1 MANGNAVKSKKN
13 RKRSP
18 AAIVF
23 NIIFVILIVAIL
35 AVLAAIIILLTPLR
49 SSVNAW
55 IQTTSLKATEANLI
69 AWVKYHV
76 VDNFSVS
83 AEFRGHSQAW
93 TAGFYLCIMAFG
105 AILGFC
111 MICAGFLRMSKNVR
125 QGKKEAWRKVLCILT
140 ILGVLFVFGTILS
153 FCWRNRIK
161 DMPVFADLLKL
172 FDRFADSFRAGKLH
186 PFLLKFATIN
196 PYVNTLFYAVL
207 GTLVLEAIL
216 LALSTVGRSK
226 KAVLSAADE
235 TSETSEEATPDQST
249 VLAEEAP
256 IIAASR
262 TSQIVAESGQVNPTI
277 RELALLNSLEAV
289 NPSDLKDLP
298 GLYNTSAAEI
308 LDDLEPAHL
317 KKPDATETE
326 ILANLEPANE
336 PVDVLPG
343 IDEFDANPWDER
355 ERPIETTPVVEE
367 TKPVVEEKLVEEKP
381 VEETKPA
388 PEEATDQPEAVESTI
403 PAPQEPVEAT
413 AATTMEET
421 EPEEK
426 RPIVYA
432 INTLPATDRRPQEE
446 EHEPQ
451 AKSEGADRSSSK
463 QISAD
468 NSHETVVTPDNHEAN
483 RWILPTYVPEEK
495 PVAPAAEEKKEEIPT
510 APEETVVETKTEQI
524 PVVPVP
530 LGRKDRVHITP
541 ITPAA
546 VAPKEEKPAEVQEEK
561 KLAPIS
567 GPLHSTE
574 KSRHS
579 EIKAVEARHVRF
591 ELRNYEIKT
600 YQGDLTP
607 EQAFSMGV
615 TKVQP
620 KANPVF
626 ANQAN
631 EPAWKQKRRENAIRK
646 NGYGEVSEV
655 KDLRNGLQEKPAAT
669 TSLRGKSIREMV
681 KAKKAEEA
689 KAKVTEEEKPVT
701 EKPGAPIK
709 PIAPVAP
716 SGTPKEAPAQPE
728 NPFSDKKTPDFHP
741 IAPIAHKPAK
751 RPDIKPINP
760 IKPVK
765 K

>member
-18 AAIVF
+18 ASVVF
-23 NIIFVILIVAIL
+23 NILFVILIIVIL
-35 AVLAAIIILLTPLR
+35 AVLAAVIILLTPLR

-55 IQTTSLKATEANLI
+55 IQTTSLKAVEANLI
-69 AWVKYHV
+69 AWVKCHV
-76 VDNFSVS
+76 VNNFSLS

-111 MICAGFLRMSKNVR
+111 MIVAGFLRMFKNVR

-161 DMPVFADLLKL
+161 DIPVFADLLKL
-172 FDRFADSFRAGKLH
+172 FDRFANSFRNGKLH
-186 PFLLKFATIN
+186 PFVLKFATTN

-226 KAVLSAADE
+226 KAALSAAAE
-235 TSETSEEATPDQST
+235 TSETSEEVAPSQSV
-249 VLAEEAP
+249 VLAEEPP
-256 IIAASR
+256 IVAASR
-262 TSQIVAESGQVNPTI
+262 TSQIIVESGQVNPTI

-298 GLYNTSAAEI
+298 GLYNTSAGKI
-308 LDDLEPAHL
+308 LDDLEPTHL
-317 KKPDATETE
+317 KKPDAPETE
-326 ILANLEPANE
+326 ILANLEPADE

-367 TKPVVEEKLVEEKP
+367 TKPVEEEKP
-381 VEETKPA
+381 IEETKPA
-388 PEEATDQPEAVESTI
+388 PEEAKAEPEAVENTI
-403 PAPQEPVEAT
+403 PAPQEPVETT
-413 AATTMEET
+413 APTTREES

-432 INTLPATDRRPQEE
+432 INSLPASDRRPQEE

-451 AKSEGADRSSSK
+451 VKSESVDRSASK

-495 PVAPAAEEKKEEIPT
+495 PVAPAAEEKKEETPAVT
-510 APEETVVETKTEQI
+510 EEKVVETKTEQI

-530 LGRKDRVHITP
+530 LGRKDRAHITP
-541 ITPAA
+541 ITPVA
-546 VAPKEEKPAEVQEEK
+546 VAPKEEKPAEVQDEK

-579 EIKAVEARHVRF
+579 EIKAVEARRVRF

-655 KDLRNGLQEKPAAT
+655 KDLRSGLQEKPSAT
-669 TSLRGKSIREMV
+669 TSIRGKSIREMV

-689 KAKVTEEEKPVT
+689 KAKVNEEEKPVT
-701 EKPGAPIK
+701 EKPGAPIRPIK
-709 PIAPVAP
+709 PVTPSNAP
-716 SGTPKEAPAQPE
+716 TEAPAQQE
-728 NPFSDKKTPDFHP
+728 NSFSDKKAPAFHP

-751 RPDIKPINP
+751 RPDIKPIKP